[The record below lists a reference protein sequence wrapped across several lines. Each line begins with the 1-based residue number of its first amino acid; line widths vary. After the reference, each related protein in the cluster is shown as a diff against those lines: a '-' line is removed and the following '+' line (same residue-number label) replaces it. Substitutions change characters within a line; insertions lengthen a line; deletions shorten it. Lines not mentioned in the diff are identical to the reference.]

1 MHLVFDSYGNIP
13 GGHGQ
18 RLCIVK
24 TLLPLHNDPVVEVN
38 LTLQF
43 KLLHIILL
51 QCLLLAVLATI
62 S

>member
-1 MHLVFDSYGNIP
+1 MHLVFDSYSNIP
-13 GGHGQ
+13 GGNGQ
-18 RLCIVK
+18 CLCIVK
-24 TLLPLHNDPVVEVN
+24 ALLPLHNDPVVEVN

-51 QCLLLAVLATI
+51 QCLLLTVFAAI